1 MTARGKSN
9 MASGRNGAE
18 NLTCRGTNNVASLAE
33 LLLLEAGG
41 RELGLPGLLL
51 VYCPSWKCVATRRS
65 VSFPI
70 LSVNGGGRRARR
82 WEPRVRSFYIVV
94 AGGEVGFMAAVV
106 E

>member
-1 MTARGKSN
+1 
-9 MASGRNGAE
+9 MASGRNGTE
-18 NLTCRGTNNVASLAE
+18 NLTCRRTYNVASLAE

-51 VYCPSWKCVATRRS
+51 VIYCCSPSWKCVAAGRS

-82 WEPRVRSFYIVV
+82 WEPRVGSFYIVV